1 VLKKIL
7 TSTWA
12 WTLFGIILLSIFA
25 WVLGPY
31 INIGGVRPLGDEIN
45 VLAMSFALTMIWGA
59 YYGIQYRAF
68 RMAEKKLEKGLTE
81 EGGEAGA
88 EGVKGKAKAA
98 PSNAEVQ
105 MLKGRFEEA
114 LALLKKSA
122 AAEGR
127 GRHYLYDL
135 PWYAIIGPPGSGK
148 TTALVNSG
156 LRFPLADKLQDGR
169 PGAVA
174 GIGGTR
180 ACDWWFTDEAVLI
193 DTAGRYTTQDS
204 DSAADAKAWSG
215 FLDLLKKNRPRQPI
229 NGVIVAIGILDL
241 LSASHDER
249 LAHAASVRAR
259 LAELHD
265 RLKVRMPVYVLFTK
279 ADLLAGFV
287 EYFDELGKT
296 EREQVLGFTLPLDT
310 GKGDAAVTGFSG
322 ELDLLVARLNER
334 MVDRLQ
340 AERDIERRTLAYGFP
355 SQLASMKE
363 TCREFLESIFL
374 PTRFEERPLLR
385 GVYFTSGTQSGTPFD
400 RLAAAMAA
408 QFGVDR
414 KRLPAFTGPGR
425 SYFLN
430 RLMRV
435 VMFNEAGLVGQDARS
450 ERRRKWTARIVYGL
464 TGLVT
469 VTALG
474 AWALSYMNNRKLVAE
489 YDAAIAAYNETS
501 KNLDLTVVDEPTAEQ
516 NMSRLLDLL
525 NRLRALSGLDVAGEA
540 TPITYGFGLYQGDT
554 LREQA
559 NEAYHRALEGAFR
572 PRLLLI
578 LEKRLRE
585 SMNDP
590 EALYAVLKAYR
601 VLAGTGPSD
610 PKLIHDTFDAYWK
623 KTYAGAQYQDAV
635 TRLVSHAD
643 ALMQRPLGAVTENT
657 DLTQQAGDVLT
668 REPLAKRIYF
678 RIKQASAVT
687 QMPFWKLGD
696 KGGRLLDDVY
706 DTFAGNPPSKVTMP
720 GFYTYDGFYK
730 VFLTLVPKYV
740 REATADS
747 WVIGLPV
754 ETAQSP
760 TALAKLEGEVV
771 AQYEDEFIAKW
782 DELLRGLRLKPLDG
796 GSDAVVPILAKMS
809 APDSP
814 MKLVTAAVA
823 KETDLGLPPPAPAAA
838 PAGGI
843 PGAPPLPDA
852 AALPTEGVAGTAA
865 GAVGDLLGTPTVGPA
880 DGPKP
885 GERVSDHFRF
895 LRDQVKAGPGGVAP
909 VDEAIAGLKELFD
922 QLNQL
927 RAGGGSASG
936 GAAAAQQ
943 VQILADRLGPPL
955 SNWLSAAAAGGQAA
969 QVSTTRA
976 QINESWS
983 ATVVNRCTTA
993 LKNKYPFTPGATTDV
1008 PVSDFQALF
1017 APNGL
1022 IDGFFKQNLAGYVD
1036 TAGSTWALK
1045 PGAAQ
1050 NLGIAATT
1058 LAQFRSAARI
1068 RDAFSPAGQGLQFQY
1083 TVEPIALDP
1092 SIAEAKLEIDGVAMT
1107 YNGSAGRPTI
1117 LTWPAAMGGG
1127 FAQLTLTPASLD
1139 PALPAIP
1146 ESISAQ
1152 GSWAAF
1158 RLFDKAS
1165 MSGSGDNPTRTLRF
1179 TVGGRFVSYRI
1190 TASGSLYPFKLPD
1203 IRSFKCPSS
1212 L

>member
-1 VLKKIL
+1 MLKKIL
-7 TSTWA
+7 TSSWL
-12 WTLFGIILLSIFA
+12 WTLFGIILLSIFG

-31 INIGGVRPLGDEIN
+31 IAIGGMRPLEDELS
-45 VLAMSFALTMIWGA
+45 VLGMSFVLTMIWAA
-59 YYGIQYRAF
+59 YYGIQYKAF
-68 RMAEKKLEKGLTE
+68 RVAEKQLEKGLTE
-81 EGGEAGA
+81 EGGEAAGG
-88 EGVKGKAKAA
+88 EGGKPKAKAA
-98 PSNAEVQ
+98 SGAEVQ

-122 AAEGR
+122 TAEGR

-135 PWYAIIGPPGSGK
+135 PWYIIIGPPGAGK

-169 PGAVA
+169 PGAVS

-180 ACDWWFTDEAVLI
+180 ACDWWFTDDAVLI

-204 DSAADAKAWSG
+204 DTSADARAWTG
-215 FLDLLKKNRPRQPI
+215 FLDLLKKNRPRQPV

-241 LSASHDER
+241 LSATRDER
-249 LAHAASVRAR
+249 VGHAQAVRAR

-310 GKGDAAVTGFSG
+310 GKGEAAVTGFST

-355 SQLASMKE
+355 TQLASMKE
-363 TCREFLESIFL
+363 TCREFLEAIFL

-414 KRLPAFTGPGR
+414 QRLPAFAGPGR

-435 VMFNEAGLVGQDARS
+435 VMFNEAGLVGQDPRT

-464 TGLVT
+464 TGLIT

-474 AWALSYMNNRKLVAE
+474 AWALSYMNNRKLIAE
-489 YDAAIAAYNETS
+489 YDAAIAAYREVAQGV
-501 KNLDLTVVDEPTAEQ
+501 DLTVVDEPTAEQ

-525 NRLRALSGLDVAGEA
+525 NRLRALSGQDVAGEPA
-540 TPITYGFGLYQGDT
+540 PITYRFGLYQGET

-585 SMNDP
+585 TMNDP
-590 EALYAVLKAYR
+590 EALYGVLKAYR
-601 VLAGTGPSD
+601 VMAGTGPSD
-610 PKLIHDTFDAYWK
+610 GKIIHDTFAAYWA
-623 KTYAGAQYQDAV
+623 TVYAGAQYQDAV
-635 TRLVSHAD
+635 TRLVAHAD
-643 ALMQRPLGAVTENT
+643 ALMERPLGAIPENT
-657 DLTQQAGDVLT
+657 DLTQQAADVLT

-706 DTFAGNPPSKVTMP
+706 DTFAGNPPSRVTMP
-720 GFYTYDGFYK
+720 GLFTYDGFHK
-730 VFLTLVPKYV
+730 VFLTMVPKYV

-760 TALAKLEGEVV
+760 QALANLEGEVV

-796 GSDAVVPILAKMS
+796 GSEAVVPILAKLS

-814 MKLVTAAVA
+814 MKLVTAAIA
-823 KETDLGLPPPAPAAA
+823 RETDLVVPPPAPAAS
-838 PAGGI
+838 PV
-843 PGAPPLPDA
+843 PGAPPLPEGTP
-852 AALPTEGVAGTAA
+852 ALPTEGAAGAAA
-865 GAVGDLLGTPTVGPA
+865 GAVSDLLGTTTVGPA

-885 GERVSDHFRF
+885 GERTSQHFRF
-895 LRDQVKAGPGGVAP
+895 LRDQVAAGPGGVAP
-909 VDEAIAGLKELFD
+909 VDEAVAGLKELFD

-955 SNWLSAAAAGGQAA
+955 SNWLAAAAAGGQAA

-976 QINESWS
+976 QINEAWS

-993 LKNKYPFTPGATTDV
+993 LKNKYPFTPGSTTDV

-1058 LAQFRSAARI
+1058 LAQFRSASRI

-1083 TVEPIALDP
+1083 TIEPVALDP
-1092 SIAEAKLEIDGVAMT
+1092 TASEARLEIDGVVMT
-1107 YNGSAGRPTI
+1107 FNGGAGRPTI
-1117 LTWPAAMGGG
+1117 LSWPAAMGGG
-1127 FAQLTLTPASLD
+1127 FAQLTLTPASAD
-1139 PALPAIP
+1139 PNLPLPP
-1146 ESISAQ
+1146 ESIQAQ
-1152 GSWAAF
+1152 GAWAAF
-1158 RLFDKAS
+1158 RLFDKAA

-1190 TASGSLYPFKLPD
+1190 TASGSLYPFKLPEL
-1203 IRSFKCPSS
+1203 RSFKCPSS